1 MYRLSLR
8 MDKARGREMI
18 HHFNNKQEMLEL
30 IGSDLKELNQ
40 SMLFDE
46 VTHYIRTDEK
56 HTPKQHM
63 KAIILRDLYKD
74 MESDFPDNL
83 ELKIARS
90 TMATPLSKRLSSLA
104 YEMAEELYPKYQ
116 TYLNDGK

>member
-1 MYRLSLR
+1 
-8 MDKARGREMI
+8 MI

-30 IGSDLKELNQ
+30 IGLDLKELNQ

-63 KAIILRDLYKD
+63 KAIILRDLYND
-74 MESDFPDNL
+74 MERDFPDNL

-104 YEMAEELYPKYQ
+104 YEMAEELYPEYQ
-116 TYLNDGK
+116 TYMNDEK